1 MKIDLNG
8 NTKLS
13 FFKDLYDDARANA
26 DVFYEKLKQHLEQYK
41 GSPKIDGSDV
51 DASQVRNVTYEL
63 VESQVTSYLPNP
75 SVSPKMWSEQNERN
89 AKSVETLLR
98 NKRNELPFEK
108 AQRHGRAFQP
118 DLWRL
123 RVAHRVGQ
131 FDYNA

>member
-75 SVSPKMWSEQNERN
+75 SVSPKMWSEQKERN
-89 AKSVETLLR
+89 AKSIETLLR
-98 NKRNELPFEK
+98 NKRDELPFEK
-108 AQRHGRAFQP
+108 LN
-118 DLWRL
+118 DM
-123 RVAHRVGQ
+123 
-131 FDYNA
+131 D

>member
-51 DASQVRNVTYEL
+51 DA
-63 VESQVTSYLPNP
+63 
-75 SVSPKMWSEQNERN
+75 
-89 AKSVETLLR
+89 
-98 NKRNELPFEK
+98 
-108 AQRHGRAFQP
+108 
-118 DLWRL
+118 
-123 RVAHRVGQ
+123 
-131 FDYNA
+131 

>member
-63 VESQVTSYLPNP
+63 VESQVTSCLLYTSP
-75 SVSPKMWSEQNERN
+75 SPR
-89 AKSVETLLR
+89 
-98 NKRNELPFEK
+98 
-108 AQRHGRAFQP
+108 
-118 DLWRL
+118 D
-123 RVAHRVGQ
+123 
-131 FDYNA
+131 